1 MSDHSSGKKDLKG
14 MIKISFSEGW
24 QGVFD
29 FPYKER
35 NKKPRIIGQTMVL
48 DKGLGLTETKELLD
62 TAANY
67 IDYIKLGFGTS
78 ALYAGH
84 ILEKKISLVKSYGV
98 DIYPGGTFLE
108 IAILQK
114 NLLPYLERAKKLG
127 FTSIEVSDGTI
138 EMSREIRQE
147 AIERAHRMGFK
158 VLSEVGKK
166 DSRDELSD
174 TRILEQIEMDIEC
187 GVYKVIVE
195 GRESGKGVVIYDQ
208 KGFIKEDE
216 LDKMIEGISDIEKI
230 LWEAPL
236 KYQQKELIMCLGPNV
251 SLGNIHPEDVL
262 ALEALRLGLR
272 GDTLRNYIVSNK
284 ISVG

>member
-1 MSDHSSGKKDLKG
+1 M
-14 MIKISFSEGW
+14 MKISFLGEGW

-35 NKKPRIIGQTMVL
+35 NKKPRIIGQTMVI
-48 DKGLGLTETKELLD
+48 DKGLGLTEVKELLD

-78 ALYAGH
+78 ALYSANL
-84 ILEKKISLVKSYGV
+84 LEKKIALVKSYGV

-108 IAILQK
+108 IAMLQN
-114 NLLPYLERAKKLG
+114 NLAPYLERAKKLG
-127 FTSIEVSDGTI
+127 FTCIEVSDGTI
-138 EMSREIRQE
+138 EMSQKMRKE
-147 AIERAHRMGFK
+147 AIDRAHQMGFK

-174 TRILEQIEMDIEC
+174 TKILEQIQFDIEY

-195 GRESGKGVVIYDQ
+195 GRESGKGVVIYDEN
-208 KGFIKEDE
+208 GVIKEAE
-216 LDKMIEGISDIEKI
+216 LEKMIKGISQSEKI

-236 KYQQKELIMCLGPNV
+236 KNQQKELIMCFGPNV

-272 GDTLRNYIVSNK
+272 GDTLRNYIINNK
-284 ISVG
+284 KSVG